1 MSALAPIANAEANLN
16 ALADVAATL
25 FISLPDSPQGKPFI
39 DRADANNPAA
49 LLRAM
54 RKRLNLTQREFGVLL
69 APPGGS
75 PISPSVIC
83 QLESALQSVPPPLV
97 SRAVA
102 ATTACQKLGEYLAGL
117 PGSKALDAAG
127 GLKSLGPGC
136 IDQLQPYLDA
146 HPDLPAEEQHVVREF
161 LSTVT
166 KRRHSTGG
174 SRPGARGPYRKL
186 AKVSAKSF
194 PPAGAA
200 AGAAAAGTDTDSAAT
215 SSISPSDVAASDA
228 SLHAL
233 PLASACVDVA
243 DAPSAAAACGCSS
256 GNSASR
262 SSTPC
267 STPGHTPGSSR
278 GSSRPRSPNGEVTG
292 YESESKSPRVCRSAS
307 GASIGSDMSGYASS
321 PAFTPGGTVVGLGT
335 PTPSSLSSTPGS
347 TAGASLISANGE
359 ASLEVLLALRRLQ
372 EQNEALQREN
382 ERLRAGTGAATG
394 AGAGAVPPTPPA
406 GMGVEMARSDF
417 GMSC

>member
-1 MSALAPIANAEANLN
+1 MSSALAPVPNAEANLN

-75 PISPSVIC
+75 AISPSVIC

-117 PGSKALDAAG
+117 PGSKAIDAAG
-127 GLKSLGPGC
+127 GLKMLGPGC

-146 HPDLPAEEQHVVREF
+146 HPDLPEEEERVIREF

-186 AKVSAKSF
+186 AKVSDKSF
-194 PPAGAA
+194 AQTAA
-200 AGAAAAGTDTDSAAT
+200 APAAAAVGMAADSAAD
-215 SSISPSDVAASDA
+215 SSTISPSDVAASDA

-233 PLASACVDVA
+233 PLASAAVDVA
-243 DAPSAAAACGCSS
+243 DAPSTAACGCSS
-256 GNSASR
+256 GASR

-292 YESESKSPRVCRSAS
+292 YESEAKSPRVCRSAS
-307 GASIGSDMSGYASS
+307 DASIRSDMSGYVSS

-335 PTPSSLSSTPGS
+335 PTPSSLNSTPGS
-347 TAGASLISANGE
+347 NVGAGLLGANGE

-382 ERLRAGTGAATG
+382 ERLRAAGTAT
-394 AGAGAVPPTPPA
+394 GAVPPTPPA
-406 GMGVEMARSDF
+406 GTGAEIARSDF